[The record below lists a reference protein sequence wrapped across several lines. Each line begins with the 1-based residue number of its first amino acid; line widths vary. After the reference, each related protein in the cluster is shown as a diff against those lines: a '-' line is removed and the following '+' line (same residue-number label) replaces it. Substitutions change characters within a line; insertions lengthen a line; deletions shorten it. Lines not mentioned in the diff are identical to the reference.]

1 MAKQTG
7 DVELYMDIIT
17 CITNNKIKLILKMM
31 ESDYIVNY
39 LQNYP
44 TIPFSPLEHPYFSE
58 TYDDDARRKIEKS
71 TTLKKLLSL
80 LHFSSSSELFQV
92 LQSKNII

>member
-44 TIPFSPLEHPYFSE
+44 TIPFNPLEHPYFSS

-71 TTLKKLLSL
+71 TTLKELLNL
-80 LHFSSSSELFQV
+80 LHFSPSSELVQV
-92 LQSKNII
+92 FQSKNII